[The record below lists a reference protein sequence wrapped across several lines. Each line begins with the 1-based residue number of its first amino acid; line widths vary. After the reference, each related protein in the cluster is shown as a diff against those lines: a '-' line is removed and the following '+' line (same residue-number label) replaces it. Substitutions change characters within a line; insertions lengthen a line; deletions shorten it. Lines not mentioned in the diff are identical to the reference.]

1 MQRVAG
7 SMSTSTGFAPV
18 AAIASS
24 VAMNVLGTV
33 TTSRPGPAPS
43 ATSASRSASVP
54 SLTPTQWAAPQ

>member
-7 SMSTSTGFAPV
+7 SMSTRTGVAPV
-18 AAIASS
+18 PATASS

-54 SLTPTQWAAPQ
+54 SLRPTQCAAPQ

>member
-7 SMSTSTGFAPV
+7 SMSTSTGLAPV

-33 TTSRPGPAPS
+33 TTSRPGCAPS

-54 SLTPTQWAAPQ
+54 SLMPTQWAAPQ